1 MRSAVIALWIATV
14 LVVPGLRAAE
24 RTPLPV
30 ARDVVAA
37 MVAAPSIV
45 DYEATKVLTAV
56 HQDRAETVIVLESYK
71 RLGRMRLEFLSPE
84 SVNGRLVVD
93 DGVSVW
99 QYEPSQHLVIHG
111 PSFVHAGGG
120 ADRVEEILRSA
131 LVVVLGTEDVIGRR
145 TVVLA
150 MEAKDAGPSRR
161 YWVDRETGVILRT
174 EERDATGE
182 IVFTSFFTRISFGL
196 NLPSA
201 LFRFTPPAGART
213 MDLYVSGD
221 PVSTPEA
228 LARAT
233 GVTVPPRL
241 PYGYRF
247 RSGAVIRRGVLVS
260 TTASYEDGVRTLTV
274 FVTRSAQMAFPQV
287 GTPVKTEVGIARLLD
302 VGYFRVLM
310 WQAKGINYA
319 LAATLSPPRLLVIAS
334 ALSLSPP

>member
-1 MRSAVIALWIATV
+1 MMRATVAALWLATA
-14 LVVPGLRAAE
+14 LAVPGLQASEYAS
-24 RTPLPV
+24 LPT

-37 MVAAPSIV
+37 MVAAPALV

-56 HQDRAETVIVLESYK
+56 HQDRAETVTVLESYK
-71 RLGRMRLEFLSPE
+71 RLGRLRLEFLSPE
-84 SVNGRLVVD
+84 SVSGRLVVD

-111 PSFVHAGGG
+111 PSFVPPAEGSE
-120 ADRVEEILRSA
+120 RVEEILRSA
-131 LVVVLGTEDVIGRR
+131 LVAVLGTEEVIGRR

-150 MEAKDAGPSRR
+150 MEARDAGPSRR

-213 MDLYVSGD
+213 IDLYVSGD

-228 LARAT
+228 LQQAS
-233 GVTVPPRL
+233 GVRVPLTL

-247 RSGAVIRRGVLVS
+247 HTGAVVRHGALIS
-260 TTASYEDGVRTLTV
+260 TSASYGDGVRTLTV
-274 FVTRSAQMAFPQV
+274 FVTPAARMAFPQV
-287 GTPVKTEVGIARLLD
+287 GTPVKMDAGAARLLD

-310 WQAKGINYA
+310 WQVRGANYA
-319 LAATLSPPRLLVIAS
+319 LAATLSASRLLFVAN
-334 ALSLSPP
+334 ALLAQP